1 MPSLRDVSAKFAIR
15 SCVMCEHGGPAW
27 SVPSDQVRRALHTT
41 RDETDVRARSNCAQF
56 AHRINAD
63 GLGLRNAIAIPY
75 HRSASTICE
84 ATIIPTPALT
94 SSTILTTM

>member
-1 MPSLRDVSAKFAIR
+1 VVQKPVSVRVHKINITLAMRRR
-15 SCVMCEHGGPAW
+15 SGV
-27 SVPSDQVRRALHTT
+27 
-41 RDETDVRARSNCAQF
+41 
-56 AHRINAD
+56 INGHPIVILAV
-63 GLGLRNAIAIPY
+63 GLCNTIAIPY